1 MTETE
6 NADGPGWHALAT
18 VAVVLFS
25 LAAVIF
31 YDMTLMAPA
40 QAVGVGP
47 TASMRIVGA
56 LLIVLGVAHVIA
68 AARRRSV
75 QRDRDTSELDEILT
89 NRGALGWVLGGLIG
103 MILILQVGG
112 GFVIGSTW
120 LFAATAR
127 GFGQP
132 IRFKS
137 PAFGFVLAASVYA
150 FFTQALSLSLPSGPL
165 ERLLLG

>member
-1 MTETE
+1 MTEAE
-6 NADGPGWHALAT
+6 AGDGPGWHALAT
-18 VAVVLFS
+18 VAVVLFG
-25 LAAVIF
+25 LAAIIF
-31 YDMTLMAPA
+31 YDVTLMAPA

-56 LLIVLGVAHVIA
+56 LLIVLGIAHVIA
-68 AARRRSV
+68 AVQRRSA
-75 QRDRDTSELDEILT
+75 QRGRDTAELDEILT

-127 GFGQP
+127 AFGQP

-137 PAFGFVLAASVYA
+137 PAIGFVLAGLVYA

-165 ERLLLG
+165 ERLLVG